1 MERDE
6 PLFSCIK
13 GLVVLV
19 AIAGLVAGCAS
30 SARDLPLD
38 YSSVDA
44 KKRLRL
50 DDFDP
55 AAVNLT
61 CSEIDEELKIL
72 ESDYASQVGDIT
84 DKRHNNQVAGYIG
97 CVFFLP
103 VLLITDNS
111 TEVKKKIEN
120 INRAK
125 DELYKL
131 RAFKKCPPRS
141 GK

>member
-6 PLFSCIK
+6 QLFSWIK

-44 KKRLRL
+44 KKRLSL

-72 ESDYASQVGDIT
+72 DSDYATQVCDIT
-84 DKRHNNQVAGYIG
+84 DKRHKNQVAGYIG
-97 CVFFLP
+97 SVFFLP
-103 VLLITDNS
+103 VLLETDNS
-111 TEVKKKIEN
+111 TEVKKKIEK

-131 RAFKKCPPRS
+131 RAFKKCPPR
-141 GK
+141 GW